1 MRLILYQA
9 LLSNAENVARVEAA
23 RRQIERI
30 GGRVRLEA
38 AQRVGMVLVTMEL
51 PQEYAPEAFFPD
63 LPFYPA

>member
-1 MRLILYQA
+1 MGLILYQA

-38 AQRVGMVLVTMEL
+38 AQRVGMTLVIIEL
-51 PQEYAPEAFFPD
+51 PQGYEPEAFFPD